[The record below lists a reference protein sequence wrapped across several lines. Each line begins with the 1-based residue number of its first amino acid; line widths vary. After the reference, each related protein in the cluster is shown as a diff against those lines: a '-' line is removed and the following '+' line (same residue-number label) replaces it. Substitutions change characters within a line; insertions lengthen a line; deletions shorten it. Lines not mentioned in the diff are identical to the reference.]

1 MGISGETSDGRSAS
15 ASRTANSYRIRRQA
29 SSDSSLNAS
38 PRKKTEK
45 IRVKEALDI
54 MEAYRARYRIRSG
67 GKIIFQDIR
76 TSDFYFLAEVSDIPI
91 KWRRDLTLKRVSATT
106 DDQTTPILSGKIY
119 LYISFG

>member
-67 GKIIFQDIR
+67 GKIIFQDIQ